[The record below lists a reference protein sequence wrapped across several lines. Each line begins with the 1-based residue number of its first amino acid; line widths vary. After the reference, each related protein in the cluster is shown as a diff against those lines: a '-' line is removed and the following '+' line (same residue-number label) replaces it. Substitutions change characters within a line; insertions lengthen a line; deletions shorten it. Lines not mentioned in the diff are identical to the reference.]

1 MYKVLKIYFQG
12 DMDVTEKTQTVEEVY
27 ETLKRRIIALEYC
40 PGQVLN
46 EADIANEFDLSRT
59 PVRKIFEQ
67 LKNKKLLNIIPR
79 YGAQVAPIDFR
90 YMKSVF
96 EVVREL
102 EGYATRLAV
111 ERISEEKIAELEE
124 IVERIKNYN
133 IETDYKA
140 IITED
145 EKFHEIVFQCSDN
158 PCLVEMLFDL
168 HMHTE
173 RLWFYSQRD
182 LTSILLFYETLS
194 DIMEALKARDV
205 TKAEACAKK
214 HIDDFVIL
222 IKRELL

>member
-1 MYKVLKIYFQG
+1 MHHAQNLFQG
-12 DMDVTEKTQTVEEVY
+12 DIKVTEKTQTVEEVY
-27 ETLKRRIIALEYC
+27 EILKKRIIALEYS

-67 LKNKKLLNIIPR
+67 LKNRKLLNIIPR
-79 YGAQVAPIDFR
+79 YGAQVSPIDFR

-102 EGYATRLAV
+102 EGYAIRLAV
-111 ERISEEKIAELEE
+111 ERITEENILELEG

-133 IETDYKA
+133 IDTEYKT
-140 IITED
+140 IIMED
-145 EKFHEIVFQCSDN
+145 ERFHEIVFQCSEN
-158 PCLVEMLFDL
+158 PCLVEILFDL

-182 LTSILLFYETLS
+182 LTSISLFHETLYN
-194 DIMEALKARDV
+194 ILEALKAKDV
-205 TKAEACAKK
+205 ARAEACAKK
-214 HIDDFVIL
+214 HIDDFVSL

>member
-1 MYKVLKIYFQG
+1 M
-12 DMDVTEKTQTVEEVY
+12 EKTQTVDGVFEI
-27 ETLKRRIIALEYC
+27 LKNRIISLEYS
-40 PGQVLN
+40 PGQILN

-67 LKNKKLLNIIPR
+67 LKSKKLLNIIPR

-96 EVVREL
+96 EVVREM
-102 EGYATRLAV
+102 EGYAIRLAV
-111 ERISEEKIAELEE
+111 ERMSDEKIAELES

-133 IETDYKA
+133 IEEDYKK

-145 EKFHEIVFQCSDN
+145 ERFHEIVFQCSEN
-158 PCLVEMLFDL
+158 PCLVEILFDL

-173 RLWFYSQRD
+173 RISTKQERD
-182 LTSILLFYETLS
+182 LTNLSLFYETLS
-194 DIMEALKARDV
+194 DIVEALKAKDAEQ
-205 TKAEACAKK
+205 AEASAKK
-214 HIDDFVIL
+214 HIDDFVLL

>member
-1 MYKVLKIYFQG
+1 MI
-12 DMDVTEKTQTVEEVY
+12 EKRKTVEDVY
-27 ETLKRRIIALEYC
+27 EILKKRIIALDYS

-79 YGAQVAPIDFR
+79 YGAQVSSIDFR

-111 ERISEEKIAELEE
+111 ERISDEKIIELES
-124 IVERIKNYN
+124 IAGRIKNYN
-133 IETDYKA
+133 VETEYKT
-140 IITED
+140 ILMED
-145 EKFHEIVFQCSDN
+145 EEFHRILIKSSEN
-158 PCLVEMLFDL
+158 PCLVETLFDL

-173 RLWFYSQRD
+173 RLWFYSQQD
-182 LTSILLFYETLS
+182 LTDISLFYGTLF
-194 DIMEALKARDV
+194 DIVVAVKARDV
-205 TKAEACAKK
+205 ARAELCTKK
-214 HIDDFVIL
+214 HIEDFL
-222 IKRELL
+222 SLLRRELL

>member
-1 MYKVLKIYFQG
+1 MV
-12 DMDVTEKTQTVEEVY
+12 EKTKAVEEIFEILKKRIVY
-27 ETLKRRIIALEYC
+27 LDYD

-46 EADIANEFDLSRT
+46 EADIANEFELSRT

-102 EGYATRLAV
+102 EGYATRMAA
-111 ERISEEKIAELEE
+111 ERISDEKIAELEA
-124 IVERIKNYN
+124 IVERIKNYD
-133 IETDYKA
+133 IHKDYKT

-145 EKFHEIVFQCSDN
+145 ENFHETVFKSCEN
-158 PCLVEMLFDL
+158 PCLVDILSDL
-168 HMHTE
+168 HLHTE
-173 RLWFYSQRD
+173 RLWVYSEHNLTD
-182 LTSILLFYETLS
+182 LALFYTTLS
-194 DIMEALKARDV
+194 SIAEALKQRDIA
-205 TKAEACAKK
+205 KADACAKE
-214 HIDDFVIL
+214 HIDAFVRL

>member
-1 MYKVLKIYFQG
+1 M
-12 DMDVTEKTQTVEEVY
+12 TEKTEAIEEVY
-27 ETLKRRIIALEYC
+27 EILKSRIISLVYS

-46 EADIANEFDLSRT
+46 EADIANEFEISRT

-102 EGYATRLAV
+102 DSYATRLAT
-111 ERISEEKIAELEE
+111 EKISEDDIKELED
-124 IVERIKNYN
+124 IIERMKNYN
-133 IETDYKA
+133 IDSDFQT

-145 EKFHEIVFQCSDN
+145 EKFHEIVIKSCEN
-158 PCLVEMLFDL
+158 PCLVEILLDL

-173 RLWFYSQRD
+173 RLWFYSQQD
-182 LTSILLFYETLS
+182 LTDTFLFYDTLS
-194 DIMEALKARDV
+194 KVAEAMKARDV
-205 TKAEACAKK
+205 SKAEHAAKK
-214 HIDDFVIL
+214 HIDDFVKL

>member
-1 MYKVLKIYFQG
+1 M
-12 DMDVTEKTQTVEEVY
+12 EKTHTVEGVY
-27 ETLKRRIIALEYC
+27 EILKNRIISLEYS
-40 PGQVLN
+40 PGQILN

-67 LKNKKLLNIIPR
+67 LKYKKLLNIIPR

-96 EVVREL
+96 EVVREM
-102 EGYATRLAV
+102 EGYAIRLAV
-111 ERISEEKIAELEE
+111 ERITSDKIKELED

-133 IETDYKA
+133 IETDYKK
-140 IITED
+140 IIMED
-145 EKFHEIVFQCSDN
+145 EKFHEIVFQSSEN
-158 PCLVEMLFDL
+158 PCLVEILFDL

-182 LTSILLFYETLS
+182 LTSLALFYETLS
-194 DIMEALKARDV
+194 NIVEALKARDAIR
-205 TKAEACAKK
+205 AEASAKK
-214 HIDDFVIL
+214 HIDDFVSL